1 MKKYIPI
8 SKPYFNKDEQK
19 ILSDVI
25 KSGWVMQGPMVSEF
39 EEKFAQYIGTKYAIA
54 VSSGTAALH
63 LSLLAIGIKA
73 GDEVIIPSFSFIATA
88 NAVVHCGASPV
99 FIDIDQRTYNISPE
113 KIEEY
118 LAGVSKKKNK
128 KVKAIMPVHQLGMP
142 ADMDYI
148 MTIAK
153 KYNLYVVEDAACAL
167 GSEYKGQKVGNI
179 GEIGCFSFHPRKII
193 TTGEGGM
200 ITTNDKRIAEK
211 ARLLRNHGMTISA
224 HERNKKVKIKKE
236 EYPLVG
242 YNYRMTD
249 LQGAIGLVQMEKLEY
264 ILNKRRAIA
273 RRYNSLLEKIE
284 WLERPHV
291 PAYANPNY
299 QSYIVRVKEGGYKV
313 RDHIISKLIGFGIS
327 CKAGVQAIHME
338 KCYREKYKGDR
349 LINTERAFNS
359 TILLPMHLELKE
371 EEQNKIIQRL
381 RRFYPMANKV
391 FNNYK
396 RDT

>member
-8 SKPYFNKDEQK
+8 SKPYFNKNEEK
-19 ILSDVI
+19 ALSDVI

-39 EEKFAQYIGTKYAIA
+39 EEKFAQYVGTKYAVA

-63 LSLLAIGIKA
+63 LSLLALGIGE

-88 NAVVHCGASPV
+88 NAVAHCGASPV

-148 MTIAK
+148 IAIAK
-153 KYNLYVVEDAACAL
+153 KHSLHIIEDAACAL
-167 GSEYKGQKVGNI
+167 GSEYKGRKAGNI
-179 GEIGCFSFHPRKII
+179 GDVGCFSFHPRKII

-211 ARLLRNHGMTISA
+211 VRLLRNHGMTISP
-224 HERNKKVKIKKE
+224 HERNKKVTIKKE

-299 QSYIVRVKEGGYKV
+299 QSYIVRVKEGGYKI
-313 RDHIISKLIGFGIS
+313 RNHIVSKLIGSGIS

-349 LINTERAFNS
+349 LINTERAFYS
-359 TILLPMHLELKE
+359 TMLLPLYSELKE
-371 EEQNKIIQRL
+371 HEQDKVVRNL
-381 RRFYPMANKV
+381 RRFYTATNGI
-391 FNNYK
+391 
-396 RDT
+396 

>member
-39 EEKFAQYIGTKYAIA
+39 EEKFAQYVGTKYAAA

-88 NAVVHCGASPV
+88 NAVAHCGASPV

-148 MTIAK
+148 IAIAK
-153 KYNLYVVEDAACAL
+153 KHSLHIIEDAACAL
-167 GSEYKGQKVGNI
+167 GSEYKGRKVGNI

-211 ARLLRNHGMTISA
+211 VRLLRNHGMTISP
-224 HERNKKVKIKKE
+224 HERNKKVTIKKE

-284 WLERPHV
+284 WLECPHV

-299 QSYIVRVKEGGYKV
+299 QSYIIRIKGNNNKIRE
-313 RDHIISKLIGFGIS
+313 HIVSKLIDSGIS
-327 CKAGVQAIHME
+327 CKAGVQAIHLE

-349 LINTERAFNS
+349 LINTERAFYS
-359 TILLPMHLELKE
+359 TMLLPLYSELKE
-371 EEQNKIIQRL
+371 NEQDKVVRNL
-381 RRFYPMANKV
+381 RRFYTATNGI
-391 FNNYK
+391 
-396 RDT
+396 

>member
-8 SKPYFNKDEQK
+8 SKPYFNKNEEK
-19 ILSDVI
+19 ALSDVI

-39 EEKFAQYIGTKYAIA
+39 EEKFAQYVGTKYAVA

-63 LSLLAIGIKA
+63 LSLLALGIGE

-88 NAVVHCGASPV
+88 NAVAHCGASPV

-148 MTIAK
+148 IAIAK
-153 KYNLYVVEDAACAL
+153 KHSLHIIEDAACAL
-167 GSEYKGQKVGNI
+167 GSEYKGRKAGNI
-179 GEIGCFSFHPRKII
+179 GDVGCFSFHPRKII

-211 ARLLRNHGMTISA
+211 VRLLRNHGMTISA
-224 HERNKKVKIKKE
+224 HERNKKVMIKKE

-299 QSYIVRVKEGGYKV
+299 QSYIVRVKEGGYKI
-313 RDHIISKLIGFGIS
+313 RNHIVSKLIGSGIS

-349 LINTERAFNS
+349 LINTERAFYS
-359 TILLPMHLELKE
+359 TMLLPLYSELKE
-371 EEQNKIIQRL
+371 HEQDKVVRNL
-381 RRFYPMANKV
+381 RRFYTATNGI
-391 FNNYK
+391 
-396 RDT
+396 

>member
-8 SKPYFNKDEQK
+8 SKPYFNKNEEK
-19 ILSDVI
+19 ALSDVI

-39 EEKFAQYIGTKYAIA
+39 EEKFAQYVGTKYAVA

-63 LSLLAIGIKA
+63 LSLLALGIGE

-88 NAVVHCGASPV
+88 NAVAHCGASPV

-148 MTIAK
+148 IAIAK
-153 KYNLYVVEDAACAL
+153 KHSLHIIEDAACAL
-167 GSEYKGQKVGNI
+167 GSEYKGRKAGNI
-179 GEIGCFSFHPRKII
+179 GDVGCFSFHPRKII

-211 ARLLRNHGMTISA
+211 VRLLRNHGMTISP
-224 HERNKKVKIKKE
+224 HERNKKVTIKKE

-284 WLERPHV
+284 WLERPYV
-291 PAYANPNY
+291 PEYANPNY
-299 QSYIVRVKEGGYKV
+299 QSYIVRVKEGGFKI
-313 RDHIISKLIGFGIS
+313 RNHIISKLIGSGIS

-349 LINTERAFNS
+349 LINTERAFYS
-359 TILLPMHLELKE
+359 TMLLPLYSELKE
-371 EEQNKIIQRL
+371 HEQDKVVRNL
-381 RRFYPMANKV
+381 RRFYTATNGI
-391 FNNYK
+391 
-396 RDT
+396 

>member
-8 SKPYFNKDEQK
+8 SKPYFNKNEEK
-19 ILSDVI
+19 ALSDVI

-39 EEKFAQYIGTKYAIA
+39 EEKFAQYVGTKYAVA

-63 LSLLAIGIKA
+63 LSLLALGIGE

-88 NAVVHCGASPV
+88 NAVAHCGASPV

-148 MTIAK
+148 IAIAK
-153 KYNLYVVEDAACAL
+153 KHSLHIIEDAACAL
-167 GSEYKGQKVGNI
+167 GSEYKGRKAGNI
-179 GEIGCFSFHPRKII
+179 GDVGCFSFHPRKII

-224 HERNKKVKIKKE
+224 HERNKKVMIKKE

-299 QSYIVRVKEGGYKV
+299 QSYIVRVKEGGYKI
-313 RDHIISKLIGFGIS
+313 RNHIVSKLIGSGIS

-349 LINTERAFNS
+349 LINTERAFYS
-359 TILLPMHLELKE
+359 TMLLPLYSELKE
-371 EEQNKIIQRL
+371 HEQDKVVRNL
-381 RRFYPMANKV
+381 RRFYTATNGI
-391 FNNYK
+391 
-396 RDT
+396 

>member
-8 SKPYFNKDEQK
+8 SKPYFDKEEE
-19 ILSDVI
+19 IAISAVVR
-25 KSGWVMQGPMVSEF
+25 SGWVMQGPRVSEF
-39 EEKFAQYIGTKYAIA
+39 EEEFANYVGSKHAIA

-63 LSLLAIGIKA
+63 LSLLAIGIKE
-73 GDEVIIPSFSFIATA
+73 GDEVIVPSFSFIATA
-88 NAVVHCGASPV
+88 NAVAHCGASPV

-118 LAGVSKKKNK
+118 LARVAKKKNK

-148 MTIAK
+148 MAIAK
-153 KYNLYVVEDAACAL
+153 KYSLYVVEDAACAL

-211 ARLLRNHGMTISA
+211 VRLLRNHGMTISA

-273 RRYNSLLEKIE
+273 GRYNSLLEKIE
-284 WLERPHV
+284 WLERPHI

-299 QSYIVRVKEGGYKV
+299 QSYIVRVKEGEYKI
-313 RDHIISKLIGFGIS
+313 RDYIISKLIGSGIS

-349 LINTERAFNS
+349 LINTERAFYS
-359 TILLPMHLELKE
+359 TMLLPLYSELRE
-371 EEQNKIIQRL
+371 DEQDKVVRKL
-381 RRFYPMANKV
+381 RRFYTATN
-391 FNNYK
+391 
-396 RDT
+396 RI

>member
-8 SKPYFNKDEQK
+8 SKPYFNKNEEK
-19 ILSDVI
+19 ALSDVI

-39 EEKFAQYIGTKYAIA
+39 EEKFAQYVGPKYAEA

-63 LSLLAIGIKA
+63 LSLLALGIGE

-88 NAVVHCGASPV
+88 NAVAHCGASPV

-148 MTIAK
+148 IAIAK
-153 KYNLYVVEDAACAL
+153 KHSLHIIEDAACAL
-167 GSEYKGQKVGNI
+167 GSEYKGRKAGNI
-179 GEIGCFSFHPRKII
+179 GDVGCFSFHPRKII

-211 ARLLRNHGMTISA
+211 ARLLRNHGMTISP
-224 HERNKKVKIKKE
+224 HERNKKVTIKKE

-299 QSYIVRVKEGGYKV
+299 QSYIVRVKEGGYKI
-313 RDHIISKLIGFGIS
+313 RNHIVSKLIGSGIS

-349 LINTERAFNS
+349 LINTERAFYS
-359 TILLPMHLELKE
+359 TMLLPLYSELKE
-371 EEQNKIIQRL
+371 HEQDKVVRNL
-381 RRFYPMANKV
+381 RRFYTATNGI
-391 FNNYK
+391 
-396 RDT
+396 

>member
-8 SKPYFNKDEQK
+8 SKPYFNKNEEK
-19 ILSDVI
+19 ALSDVI

-39 EEKFAQYIGTKYAIA
+39 EEKFAQYVGTKYAVA

-63 LSLLAIGIKA
+63 LSLLALGIGE

-88 NAVVHCGASPV
+88 NAVAHCGASPV

-148 MTIAK
+148 IAIAK
-153 KYNLYVVEDAACAL
+153 KHSLHIIEDAACAL
-167 GSEYKGQKVGNI
+167 GSEYKGRKVGSI
-179 GEIGCFSFHPRKII
+179 GEISCFSFHPRKII

-224 HERNKKVKIKKE
+224 HERNKKVMIKKE

-284 WLERPHV
+284 WLERPYV
-291 PAYANPNY
+291 PEYANPNY
-299 QSYIVRVKEGGYKV
+299 QSYIVRVKEGGFKI
-313 RDHIISKLIGFGIS
+313 RNHIISKLIGSGIS

-349 LINTERAFNS
+349 LINTERAFYS
-359 TILLPMHLELKE
+359 TMLLPLYSELKE
-371 EEQNKIIQRL
+371 HEQDKVVRNL
-381 RRFYPMANKV
+381 RRFYTATNGI
-391 FNNYK
+391 
-396 RDT
+396 

>member
-8 SKPYFNKDEQK
+8 SKPYFNKNEEK
-19 ILSDVI
+19 ALSDVI

-39 EEKFAQYIGTKYAIA
+39 EEKFAQYVGTKYAVA

-63 LSLLAIGIKA
+63 LSLLALGIGE

-88 NAVVHCGASPV
+88 NAVAHCGASPV

-148 MTIAK
+148 IAIAK
-153 KYNLYVVEDAACAL
+153 KHSLHIIEDAACAL
-167 GSEYKGQKVGNI
+167 GSEYKGRKVGSI
-179 GEIGCFSFHPRKII
+179 GEISCFSFHPRKII

-211 ARLLRNHGMTISA
+211 VRLLRNHGMTISP
-224 HERNKKVKIKKE
+224 HERNKKVTIKKE

-284 WLERPHV
+284 WLERPYV
-291 PAYANPNY
+291 PEYANPNY
-299 QSYIVRVKEGGYKV
+299 QSYIVRVKEGGYKI
-313 RDHIISKLIGFGIS
+313 RNHIVSKLIGSGIS

-349 LINTERAFNS
+349 LINTERAFYS
-359 TILLPMHLELKE
+359 TMLLPLYSELKE
-371 EEQNKIIQRL
+371 HEQDKVVRNL
-381 RRFYPMANKV
+381 RRFYTATNGI
-391 FNNYK
+391 
-396 RDT
+396 

>member
-8 SKPYFNKDEQK
+8 SKPYFNKNEEK
-19 ILSDVI
+19 ALSDVI

-39 EEKFAQYIGTKYAIA
+39 EEKFAQYVGTKYAVA

-63 LSLLAIGIKA
+63 LSLLALGIGE

-88 NAVVHCGASPV
+88 NAVAHCGASPV

-148 MTIAK
+148 IAIAK
-153 KYNLYVVEDAACAL
+153 KHSLHIIEDAACAL
-167 GSEYKGQKVGNI
+167 GSEYKGRKAGNI
-179 GEIGCFSFHPRKII
+179 GDVGCFSFHPRKII

-224 HERNKKVKIKKE
+224 HERNKKVTIKKE

-299 QSYIVRVKEGGYKV
+299 QSYIVRVKEGGYKI
-313 RDHIISKLIGFGIS
+313 RNHIVSKLIGSGIS

-349 LINTERAFNS
+349 LINTERAFYS
-359 TILLPMHLELKE
+359 TMLLPLYSELKE
-371 EEQNKIIQRL
+371 HEQDKVVRNL
-381 RRFYPMANKV
+381 RRFYTATNGI
-391 FNNYK
+391 
-396 RDT
+396 

>member
-8 SKPYFNKDEQK
+8 SKPYFNKNEEK
-19 ILSDVI
+19 ALSDVI

-39 EEKFAQYIGTKYAIA
+39 EEKFAQYVGTKYAVA

-63 LSLLAIGIKA
+63 LSLLALGIGE

-88 NAVVHCGASPV
+88 NAVAHCGASPV

-148 MTIAK
+148 IAIAK
-153 KYNLYVVEDAACAL
+153 KHSLHIIEDAACAL
-167 GSEYKGQKVGNI
+167 GSEYKGRKVGSI
-179 GEIGCFSFHPRKII
+179 GEISCFSFHPRKII

-211 ARLLRNHGMTISA
+211 VRLLRNHGMTISP
-224 HERNKKVKIKKE
+224 HERNKKVTIKKE

-299 QSYIVRVKEGGYKV
+299 QSYIVRVKEGGYKI
-313 RDHIISKLIGFGIS
+313 RNHIVSKLIGSGIS

-349 LINTERAFNS
+349 LINTERAFYS
-359 TILLPMHLELKE
+359 TMLLPLYSELKE
-371 EEQNKIIQRL
+371 HEQDKVVRNL
-381 RRFYPMANKV
+381 RRFYTATNGI
-391 FNNYK
+391 
-396 RDT
+396 

>member
-8 SKPYFNKDEQK
+8 SKPYFNKNEEK
-19 ILSDVI
+19 ALSVVMQA
-25 KSGWVMQGPMVSEF
+25 GWVKQGPRVSEF
-39 EEKFAQYIGTKYAIA
+39 EEEFAKYVGTKYAVA

-88 NAVVHCGASPV
+88 NAVAHCGASPV

-148 MTIAK
+148 IAIAK
-153 KYNLYVVEDAACAL
+153 KHSLHIIEDAACAL
-167 GSEYKGQKVGNI
+167 GSEYKGRKAGNI
-179 GEIGCFSFHPRKII
+179 GDVGCFSFHPRKII

-224 HERNKKVKIKKE
+224 HERNKKVMIKKE

-299 QSYIVRVKEGGYKV
+299 QSYIVRVKEGGYKI
-313 RDHIISKLIGFGIS
+313 RNHIVSKLIGSGIS

-349 LINTERAFNS
+349 LINTERAFYS
-359 TILLPMHLELKE
+359 TMLLPLYSELKE
-371 EEQNKIIQRL
+371 HEQDKVVRNL
-381 RRFYPMANKV
+381 R
-391 FNNYK
+391 
-396 RDT
+396 

>member
-8 SKPYFNKDEQK
+8 SKPYFNKNEEK
-19 ILSDVI
+19 ALSDVI

-39 EEKFAQYIGTKYAIA
+39 EEKFAQYVGTKYAVA

-63 LSLLAIGIKA
+63 LSLLALGIGE

-88 NAVVHCGASPV
+88 NAVAHCGASPV

-148 MTIAK
+148 IAIAK
-153 KYNLYVVEDAACAL
+153 KHSLHIIEDAACAL
-167 GSEYKGQKVGNI
+167 GSEYKGRKAGNI
-179 GEIGCFSFHPRKII
+179 GDVGCFSFHPRKII

-224 HERNKKVKIKKE
+224 HERNKKVMIKKE

-299 QSYIVRVKEGGYKV
+299 QSYIVRVKEGGYKI
-313 RDHIISKLIGFGIS
+313 RNHIVSKLIGSGIS

-349 LINTERAFNS
+349 LINTERAFYS
-359 TILLPMHLELKE
+359 TMLLPLYSELKE
-371 EEQNKIIQRL
+371 NEQDKVVRNL
-381 RRFYPMANKV
+381 RRFYTATNGI
-391 FNNYK
+391 
-396 RDT
+396 

>member
-8 SKPYFNKDEQK
+8 SKPYFNKNEEK
-19 ILSDVI
+19 ALSDVI

-39 EEKFAQYIGTKYAIA
+39 EEKFAQYVGTKYAVA

-63 LSLLAIGIKA
+63 LSLLALGIGE

-88 NAVVHCGASPV
+88 NAVAHCGASPV

-148 MTIAK
+148 IAIAK
-153 KYNLYVVEDAACAL
+153 KHSLHIIEDAACAL
-167 GSEYKGQKVGNI
+167 GSEYKGRKAGNI
-179 GEIGCFSFHPRKII
+179 GDVGCFSFHPRKII

-224 HERNKKVKIKKE
+224 HERNKKVMIKKE
-236 EYPLVG
+236 EYSLVG

-299 QSYIVRVKEGGYKV
+299 QSYIVRVKEGGYKI
-313 RDHIISKLIGFGIS
+313 RNHIVSKLIGSGIS

-349 LINTERAFNS
+349 LINTERAFYS
-359 TILLPMHLELKE
+359 TMLLPLYSELKE
-371 EEQNKIIQRL
+371 HEQDKVVRNL
-381 RRFYPMANKV
+381 RRFYTATNGI
-391 FNNYK
+391 
-396 RDT
+396 

>member
-1 MKKYIPI
+1 MKKHIPI
-8 SKPYFNKDEQK
+8 SKPYFNKQEEK
-19 ILSDVI
+19 VISDVI
-25 KSGWVMQGPMVSEF
+25 RSGWVMQGPRVSEF
-39 EEKFAQYIGTKYAIA
+39 EEEFAKYVGSKYAVA

-63 LSLLAIGIKA
+63 LSLLAIGVKA

-88 NAVVHCGASPV
+88 NSVVHCGASPV
-99 FIDIDQRTYNISPE
+99 FIDIDQRTYNIDP
-113 KIEEY
+113 KRVEEY
-118 LAGVSKKKNK
+118 LANAVKKNSKKI
-128 KVKAIMPVHQLGMP
+128 KAIMPVHQLGMP

-167 GSEYKGQKVGNI
+167 GSEYKGRKAGNI
-179 GEIGCFSFHPRKII
+179 GDVGCFSFHPRKII

-211 ARLLRNHGMTISA
+211 VRLLRNHGMTISP
-224 HERNKKVKIKKE
+224 HERNKKVTIKKE

-299 QSYIVRVKEGGYKV
+299 QSYIVRVKEGGYKI
-313 RDHIISKLIGFGIS
+313 RNHIVSKLIGSGIS

-349 LINTERAFNS
+349 LINTERAFYS
-359 TILLPMHLELKE
+359 TMLLPLYSELKE
-371 EEQNKIIQRL
+371 HEQDKVVRNL
-381 RRFYPMANKV
+381 RRFYTATNGI
-391 FNNYK
+391 
-396 RDT
+396 